1 MNGQYQ
7 ITINLEVNLENVD
20 KDQARELV
28 KEYLIE
34 LIDDDSLDFELKKL

>member
-20 KDQARELV
+20 EDQVRELV
-28 KEYLIE
+28 KEYLVE
-34 LIDDDSLDFELKKL
+34 LINDDSLDFEFKKL